1 MSEHMKTVQTDTL
14 IAGENVQPVGTET
27 EVEAVADTNSEEKVT
42 NTNSGP
48 KVEYKDGKTFVDGT
62 RVYSRDE
69 TNIIASRARKEVEQS
84 LLNDLEVES
93 FDKVKQVV
101 SELRNTDI
109 ADNSLNV
116 QSLRDAV
123 AKREQTVEE
132 LKAELHA
139 VKTDYAL
146 KEHIGTLKDNM
157 PSQWNGDQKSAVV
170 DLMKARNMLQLEGET
185 FAIKNGEDFYTTD
198 GDTPDYK
205 TAVEVVG
212 KTLGLP
218 FAKKGVESF
227 DADKQPSKAK
237 ESGRPVEELVKSDP
251 ALRNAFV
258 KLRSKGLSHS
268 DITESKLREHANK
281 TQLGDPSSR
290 MTR

>member
-1 MSEHMKTVQTDTL
+1 MTGDIPVDSL

-27 EVEAVADTNSEEKVT
+27 EVEAKAETNSEEKVT
-42 NTNSGP
+42 TTKQSAP
-48 KVEYKDGKTFVDGT
+48 SVELKDGKTFVDGN

-69 TNIIASRARKEVEQS
+69 TNVIASKARREVETK

-132 LKAELHA
+132 LKAELLS
-139 VKTDYAL
+139 VKTDFAL
-146 KEHIGTLKDNM
+146 KEHVGTLKENM
-157 PSQWNGDQKSAVV
+157 PTQWKPEQKSAVV
-170 DLMKARNMLQLEGET
+170 DLMQARNMLHLEGET
-185 FAIKNGEDFYTTD
+185 FAIKNGEDYFTTD
-198 GDTPDYK
+198 GETPDYK

-237 ESGRPVEELVKSDP
+237 ESGQPVDKLIASDP
-251 ALRNAFV
+251 ALRNAYV
-258 KLRSKGLSHS
+258 KLRGKGMAIG
-268 DITESKLREHANK
+268 DITESNLREHASK
-281 TQLGDPSSR
+281 TQLGDPTNR